1 MYAEIT
7 ENSNGLNM
15 NTAKN
20 KNISK
25 RVYFIPQILIILLS
39 FFISFNLSPLIS
51 DYVFLGLKLCAVSI
65 IGSVFPFLILTDLI
79 VSFSHFERIKPLR
92 LLFEKLFKING
103 YALSAFLSGVLCGF
117 PIGVKVSSDLY
128 CRGTVSKDEF
138 ERLICFSNNTGP
150 AFIISGIG
158 VSMLGNL
165 KTGVVLYFS
174 MLISAILVGVL
185 TGIGKEKSNLDIY
198 PENPDFDFV
207 SSIKNASLNTLNIC
221 AFITFFSVISGICAF
236 LIKNT
241 AVYLFLLPFIEIG
254 NASKALSENTLFSPV
269 LTLML
274 ISFAVSFSG
283 ISVHAQAKA
292 FIPKELRMVKYFLC
306 KLLQGT
312 FSAIITFFLY
322 KVI

>member
-174 MLISAILVGVL
+174 MLISAIHFA
-185 TGIGKEKSNLDIY
+185 Y
-198 PENPDFDFV
+198 
-207 SSIKNASLNTLNIC
+207 SIRNNYI
-221 AFITFFSVISGICAF
+221 
-236 LIKNT
+236 
-241 AVYLFLLPFIEIG
+241 
-254 NASKALSENTLFSPV
+254 
-269 LTLML
+269 
-274 ISFAVSFSG
+274 
-283 ISVHAQAKA
+283 
-292 FIPKELRMVKYFLC
+292 
-306 KLLQGT
+306 
-312 FSAIITFFLY
+312 
-322 KVI
+322 